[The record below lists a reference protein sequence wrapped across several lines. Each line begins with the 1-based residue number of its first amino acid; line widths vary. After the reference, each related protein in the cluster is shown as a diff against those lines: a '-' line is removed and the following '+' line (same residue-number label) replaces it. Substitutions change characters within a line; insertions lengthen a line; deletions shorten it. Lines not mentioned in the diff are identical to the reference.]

1 LKEEHASQKKRYEE
15 QQLKS
20 KHLVEELK
28 EENEAQA
35 KQLEIITNQANES
48 ERSLQ
53 RQVSKLGQ

>member
-15 QQLKS
+15 QLLKS

-48 ERSLQ
+48 
-53 RQVSKLGQ
+53 